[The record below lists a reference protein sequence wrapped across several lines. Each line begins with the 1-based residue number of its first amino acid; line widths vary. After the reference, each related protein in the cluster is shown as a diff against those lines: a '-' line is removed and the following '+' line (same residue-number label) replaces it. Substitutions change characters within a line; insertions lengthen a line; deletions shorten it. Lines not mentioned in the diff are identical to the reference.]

1 MAKIPVNRRRR
12 ALLSVTDK
20 SQLEDIASLLHSF
33 DYELIASGGTAR
45 FLREHRFPVTDVS
58 EVTGFPEIF
67 GGRVKTL
74 HPAIHGGILGP
85 SLDDF
90 TDVVDPPITPIAPI
104 DLVIVNLYRFAAAQ
118 ARGADESEAIEQI
131 DIGGP
136 TLLRS
141 AAKNFRRVTVVSGID
156 QYEELLHELR
166 FNNGDPSLETRPSRG
181 GSKPNSV
188 SHLPT
193 PSFYATAKIPTK
205 VRRCCC
211 QPPRPTR
218 RLWPRSD

>member
-1 MAKIPVNRRRR
+1 MAEIPVNRRRR

-20 SQLEDIASLLHSF
+20 SQLEDVAILLHSF

-90 TDVVDPPITPIAPI
+90 TDVVDPRGYLTTYIYDGTLLMSATDALNNTTTYTYTPEGYLRNHPIATP
-104 DLVIVNLYRFAAAQ
+104 
-118 ARGADESEAIEQI
+118 AI
-131 DIGGP
+131 
-136 TLLRS
+136 
-141 AAKNFRRVTVVSGID
+141 
-156 QYEELLHELR
+156 
-166 FNNGDPSLETRPSRG
+166 
-181 GSKPNSV
+181 
-188 SHLPT
+188 
-193 PSFYATAKIPTK
+193 
-205 VRRCCC
+205 
-211 QPPRPTR
+211 
-218 RLWPRSD
+218 